1 MAFSETHSNTWQGEV
16 FLAGAG
22 FAINGQFI
30 DRADNWENRA
40 AGMPAF
46 QGPWLISYQ
55 MLLRVEL
62 LIVVILKAS
71 QLPNAYKGHTSV
83 HV

>member
-1 MAFSETHSNTWQGEV
+1 
-16 FLAGAG
+16 
-22 FAINGQFI
+22 
-30 DRADNWENRA
+30 
-40 AGMPAF
+40 MPAF

-71 QLPNAYKGHTSV
+71 QLPNAYKGHTSG